1 MIYTEYRIKEK
12 NNFIGGHTFTVH
24 ELEFE
29 TGKPPILISDIKI
42 FGGTILECEA
52 YLRLKKTKEL

>member
-1 MIYTEYRIKEK
+1 MIYKEYKIVEK
-12 NNFIGGHTFTVH
+12 NNFIGGHTFSVH

-29 TGKPPILISDIKI
+29 SGKPPRLINDIKI
-42 FGGTILECEA
+42 FGGSILECEA